1 MEGAA
6 EGTQQLSSGSSL
18 DLLFDP
24 LFAALTEDLTMLA
37 KDYQRS
43 VDEALNQ
50 HRDRAMRGGW
60 LGVFATFNDT
70 TQTTPLTTNPASPAL
85 VRQESEAPLEAFVTA
100 GGRSFGTASPVI
112 SEPGFRPQGPQ
123 GAHSLGVEEGQSSD
137 MWQGRLAKFA
147 KQARLQPTVLGD
159 HMPQELERSEREK
172 SKDPYTSSRNSL
184 ATLSSQDPTSS
195 FAPTPLE
202 TFAEDDLAKS
212 QPSSF
217 AKRLAAGRKASR
229 SREDAEDLQ
238 SKSKKIL
245 GVIESTWTDFLMGL
259 LVLVNAAVMAME
271 LECLGHEAGASIAIN
286 PTMNCANAPFFTV
299 MEHVFTW
306 VFAAELICRLFIIRR
321 RYFKDPLNFLDSF
334 LVVLPIVDLYILAPL
349 AGYSPNIHILRLLR
363 LGKMVRAVRLMRTL
377 RLFQGL
383 RLLVQ
388 ACSSFLPSLVWSM
401 ALLFICMLMGGLVM
415 GNLLM
420 DFVTDDANPM
430 EDRVWIWTY
439 YGTAYRSMYTMYEI
453 TFAGNW
459 PTRARPVLETVD
471 HSYAIFY
478 LVYIT
483 FIVFAVI
490 RVITAVFLRETLE
503 AANNDAELMVQER
516 MRQKKRYIKKLEGI
530 FEAMDDSGDGVL
542 SEDEMTTLLMD
553 PCVQAYLQSLD
564 LDLAEGEALFQ
575 LLQNGEGKVTYEDFI
590 DGVLRCKGPAR
601 AIDQISLQCDVNLLN
616 DSLRQLTT
624 ALEDGNVI
632 RRRKESKRRRKR
644 RVQEQ
649 FTLRRQTSL
658 SGYMVGK

>member
-306 VFAAELICRLFIIRR
+306 VFAAELICRLFIIR
-321 RYFKDPLNFLDSF
+321 
-334 LVVLPIVDLYILAPL
+334 
-349 AGYSPNIHILRLLR
+349 
-363 LGKMVRAVRLMRTL
+363 
-377 RLFQGL
+377 
-383 RLLVQ
+383 
-388 ACSSFLPSLVWSM
+388 
-401 ALLFICMLMGGLVM
+401 
-415 GNLLM
+415 LM